1 MNRFEVL
8 TYSFEQ
14 DINPVE
20 IFTSNGLDPLLER
33 ITAAVNEFDPDVTT
47 PTGRKE
53 IASLARKVASSKTF
67 LDNAG
72 KELVSDWKT
81 KSKQVDAERKRMR
94 DYLDEL
100 KEKAR
105 KPLTEWEVVEKARLE
120 KELIEKERDN
130 CMELAIIENDLFD
143 RNREIEKK
151 EAQFRKL
158 EEERISKE
166 LAEQRVKK
174 AEEDR
179 ALEEKKREERER
191 MIAKEAAELARR
203 EAEERARMDI
213 ERHEKEMEEAKLSAE
228 KAERDRIELIRMAE
242 IEKEMAVKAE
252 REKAAIEAEMKEQNQ
267 LKKEAAE
274 RAENERRI
282 ADVEHRRIINNEALQ
297 SIVEHGIDS
306 ETSKKVISLI
316 CRGLV
321 KNVAIQY

>member
-14 DINPVE
+14 DINPIE

>member
-1 MNRFEVL
+1 MNKFEVL

-47 PTGRKE
+47 PAGRKE

-72 KELVSDWKT
+72 KDLVSNWKD
-81 KSKQVDAERKRMR
+81 KSKKVDAERKRMR
-94 DYLDEL
+94 DYLDDL

-191 MIAKEAAELARR
+191 MIAKEAAELAKH

-213 ERHEKEMEEAKLSAE
+213 ERHEKEIEEAKLSAE

-242 IEKEMAVKAE
+242 IEKEIAVKAE
-252 REKAAIEAEMKEQNQ
+252 REKASMAAEMKEQNQ

-321 KNVAIQY
+321 KNVMIQY